1 LKRHHAD
8 VLCHSATTPQA
19 AAATSQLYQEL
30 ATQFRGMLAYGG
42 QAYNEHPETVAAT
55 PGTYLGKDANVAVEA
70 IQALLPFAALRA
82 RNVWVTLQ
90 DS

>member
-1 LKRHHAD
+1 
-8 VLCHSATTPQA
+8 
-19 AAATSQLYQEL
+19 
-30 ATQFRGMLAYGG
+30 MLAYGG